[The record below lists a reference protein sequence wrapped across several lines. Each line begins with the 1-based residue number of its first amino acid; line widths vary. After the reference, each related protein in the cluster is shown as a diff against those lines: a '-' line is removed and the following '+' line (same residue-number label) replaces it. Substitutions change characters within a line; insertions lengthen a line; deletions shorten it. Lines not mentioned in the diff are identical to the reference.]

1 MYDGES
7 EMTNYVAVMIA
18 VFAVLYFTFIVS
30 EKLYHKKLRH
40 KLTKVIHVN
49 GTRGKSTVTRLIDAG
64 IRECGFA
71 VASKTTGTVPTFID
85 VSGTPRV
92 IQRMGPA
99 NIREQLKVLRWA
111 TKQGA
116 QYLVVECMAVNPELQ
131 YICEHQI
138 LNSDITVITNVRKD
152 HLDEMGPDLE
162 SIAYSLANT
171 VPSDGTVV
179 LGEAQYGEVF
189 RKVAD
194 KVGSSVVIAEPYAGE
209 DCMDTMAENI
219 ATALQVCRCLNLD
232 EQTFFNGMKKYIRDP
247 GALSFY
253 KLDDTVFIN
262 AFSVNDPQSTLEVY
276 KSVTVRHP
284 AEEMTILLNA
294 RSDRPF
300 RIAQHIEMLTQMTF
314 KKVIITGSNQLYVL
328 KQLQKKGI
336 FAERLTA
343 ISQLK
348 QEHCVF
354 GCGNIA
360 DEGMKITEFFKA
372 NGVETN
378 G

>member
-1 MYDGES
+1 
-7 EMTNYVAVMIA
+7 
-18 VFAVLYFTFIVS
+18 
-30 EKLYHKKLRH
+30 
-40 KLTKVIHVN
+40 
-49 GTRGKSTVTRLIDAG
+49 
-64 IRECGFA
+64 
-71 VASKTTGTVPTFID
+71 
-85 VSGTPRV
+85 
-92 IQRMGPA
+92 MGPA

-284 AEEMTILLNA
+284 AEEMTIPSERSFGQTVQNSPTHRNA
-294 RSDRPF
+294 YSDDF
-300 RIAQHIEMLTQMTF
+300 
-314 KKVIITGSNQLYVL
+314 
-328 KQLQKKGI
+328 
-336 FAERLTA
+336 
-343 ISQLK
+343 
-348 QEHCVF
+348 
-354 GCGNIA
+354 
-360 DEGMKITEFFKA
+360 
-372 NGVETN
+372 
-378 G
+378 